1 MRSPTPVALSRSTVP
16 CSSTPARS
24 VASTASRLRFSSTTD
39 SMPSRCS
46 RCESSRPAGPAPTI
60 PTWVRTGSLPNGS
73 GALAAR
79 SLLIGNL
86 RRLAP
91 PQATAASRSSYIIAR
106 ANRATVRNRRVRF
119 TFRSPPMSPIKDIWP
134 SSFARDWLIALAAVP
149 VLVACGQQGAPPG
162 APPAV
167 PVHLLK
173 VQPKSVPIVF
183 DLVGQ
188 VEGSKQVEV
197 RARVSGILV
206 KQFYREGDPVK
217 EGARL
222 FEIDRAPFEVA
233 LAQARA
239 QHAQAIAQV
248 AQTQREETRLKSL
261 VADRA
266 VSRKEYDD
274 SISARQLAEAALQ
287 QASASVR
294 QAELNL
300 SYTSVVAPVP
310 GISGRAEH
318 SIGTLIT
325 TDAAGSLLTT
335 VNQLSPIWV
344 RFSLA
349 QTDLAK
355 LPSGRVDRAS
365 PVDMQLVLPGGTLYP
380 LKGRLNFAATAI
392 DTRLG
397 TQQLRA
403 EFDNPHEELLPGQFV
418 TVRITAGQRDNVFL
432 VPQAAVVQTEK
443 GSLVYAIDAEGK
455 AQARPVKTGD
465 WIGSDWSI
473 MSGLNAGDRVI
484 VDNLLKVRPGVA
496 VTEAPPAAPA
506 PTS

>member
-1 MRSPTPVALSRSTVP
+1 MLPIETTEQRSSLF
-16 CSSTPARS
+16 ARER
-24 VASTASRLRFSSTTD
+24 VL
-39 SMPSRCS
+39 
-46 RCESSRPAGPAPTI
+46 
-60 PTWVRTGSLPNGS
+60 V
-73 GALAAR
+73 LAA
-79 SLLIGNL
+79 
-86 RRLAP
+86 
-91 PQATAASRSSYIIAR
+91 AA
-106 ANRATVRNRRVRF
+106 
-119 TFRSPPMSPIKDIWP
+119 
-134 SSFARDWLIALAAVP
+134 L
-149 VLVACGQQGAPPG
+149 LVACGKGGTATGGAP
-162 APPAV
+162 PPAV
-167 PVHLLK
+167 PVHIVK
-173 VQPKSVPIVF
+173 VEPRSVPISF
-183 DLVGQ
+183 DVVGQ

-206 KQFYREGDPVK
+206 KQFYREGDPVR
-217 EGARL
+217 EGAPL

-233 LAQARA
+233 LAQARG
-239 QHAQAIAQV
+239 QLAQASAQS
-248 AQTQREETRLKSL
+248 AQAQREETRLKPL

-274 SISARQLAEAALQ
+274 AVSARQLAEAAMQ
-287 QASASVR
+287 QASATVR

-300 SYTSVVAPVP
+300 SYTSVAAPVS

-335 VNQLSPIWV
+335 VNQVSPVWV

-355 LPSGRVDRAS
+355 LPGGRIGRGS
-365 PVDMQLVLPGGTLYP
+365 PVDMQLVLPGGALYP
-380 LKGRLNFAATAI
+380 QKGRLNFAATAI

-403 EFDNPHEELLPGQFV
+403 EFDNTREQLLPGQFV
-418 TVRITAGQRDNVFL
+418 TVRIAAGQRDNVFL

-443 GSLVYAIDAEGK
+443 AFLVYAVDAEGK

-465 WIGSDWSI
+465 WIGSDWTI

-484 VDNLLKVRPGVA
+484 VDNLLKIRPGVA
-496 VTEAPPAAPA
+496 VTEAPPAAAAPA
-506 PTS
+506 SGQGSSPAK

>member
-1 MRSPTPVALSRSTVP
+1 M
-16 CSSTPARS
+16 
-24 VASTASRLRFSSTTD
+24 
-39 SMPSRCS
+39 
-46 RCESSRPAGPAPTI
+46 
-60 PTWVRTGSLPNGS
+60 LPIT
-73 GALAAR
+73 LAKRWSA
-79 SLLIGNL
+79 
-86 RRLAP
+86 
-91 PQATAASRSSYIIAR
+91 
-106 ANRATVRNRRVRF
+106 
-119 TFRSPPMSPIKDIWP
+119 
-134 SSFARDWLIALAAVP
+134 SFAREWLIAVAAVL
-149 VLVACGQQGAPPG
+149 VLVACSPQAAAPG

-167 PVHLLK
+167 PVHILK
-173 VQPKSVPIVF
+173 VEPKSVPIAF

-217 EGARL
+217 EGAPL

-233 LAQARA
+233 LAQAKA
-239 QHAQAIAQV
+239 QHAQATAQV
-248 AQTQREETRLKSL
+248 AQTQREETRLKPL

-274 SISARQLAEAALQ
+274 SISARQLAEASLQ
-287 QASASVR
+287 QASAAVR

-300 SYTSVVAPVP
+300 SYTSVVAPVS

-355 LPSGRVDRAS
+355 LPSGRVGRAS
-365 PVDMQLVLPGGTLYP
+365 PVDMQLVLPGGALYP

-443 GSLVYAIDAEGK
+443 TSLVYAIDAEGK

-465 WIGSDWSI
+465 WVGADWAI

-496 VTEAPPAAPA
+496 VTEAPAAAAAPA
-506 PTS
+506 SGQAKAPEK